1 LPGRRKSGT
10 RWRTKFGRWVA
21 EYGVR
26 EIVDGLSDDADLRVT
41 KHAVYEWLRGHAPRP
56 ARAAALVRLSG
67 GRISLEDIYRHVRL
81 VRRREAAERSA
92 GACN

>member
-1 LPGRRKSGT
+1 MPGRRKSGT

-21 EYGVR
+21 DYGVS
-26 EIVDGLSDDADLRVT
+26 EIVRALSRDPDLKVT

-67 GRISLEDIYRHVRL
+67 GRIGLDDIYRHIRL
-81 VRRREAAERSA
+81 VRKRES
-92 GACN
+92 GD